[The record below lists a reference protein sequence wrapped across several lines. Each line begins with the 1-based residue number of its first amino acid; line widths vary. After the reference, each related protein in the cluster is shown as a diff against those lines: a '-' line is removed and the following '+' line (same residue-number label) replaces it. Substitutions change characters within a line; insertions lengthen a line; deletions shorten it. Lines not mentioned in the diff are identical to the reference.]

1 MHKLCDCTGKWCD
14 GGKDSIWIWQHQFP
28 CCRLQCTRSFSVV
41 WMEAGFI
48 FLYSSKNHP
57 HEICSSLPRLTFWKN
72 TLWNLSNKF
81 ACDYF
86 ERPENDIKT
95 KARESSQT
103 SLWWLLYKQHLS
115 FFVPLCFLVLWFKGR
130 DTRAVT
136 GFDSNSFTYNTP
148 RLSFLFTFSCEDLL
162 NVFFFFSF
170 FVMLLHLQS
179 RLQQIL
185 ITASH

>member
-1 MHKLCDCTGKWCD
+1 MVEKIASEFGNTNFHAVGY
-14 GGKDSIWIWQHQFP
+14 
-28 CCRLQCTRSFSVV
+28 SVQDHFQLFG
-41 WMEAGFI
+41 WKPA
-48 FLYSSKNHP
+48 LYSFIQVKTTHMKFAHPCLVWHFEKNM
-57 HEICSSLPRLTFWKN
+57 
-72 TLWNLSNKF
+72 LWNLSNKF

-162 NVFFFFSF
+162 NVFFF
-170 FVMLLHLQS
+170 MLLHLQS